1 MVYLVHNRDPSAQL
15 DQANTRDMDLL
26 VADNFARAASLAG
39 VKQIVYRTRLIS
51 NSPLGP
57 DAAEVESEMYRVLA
71 SHGVPVT
78 GLRTCLIVGSGGE
91 LIRLLIRIVRR
102 LPLIPVPQLAQ
113 TMRRPIS
120 QADLMTAFRYC
131 VGNPETFGKQYDVFG
146 PEPVSL
152 QRMLE
157 ETASVLGCERTFF
170 PAPFL
175 SERFLSLLLR
185 MVCPSIHPDLLTYI
199 IETFRSDTNGSENP
213 VERAIARDAMMFRR
227 TLETCIREE
236 QKKKIEKE
244 PDRRRQRND
253 EILRMTG
260 RVRSIQR
267 LKLPA
272 GRNATWVAEQ
282 YYSWMG
288 KLFQPILSTV
298 RSADGSWTVLAHPGS
313 INLLKLTFI
322 PGHSSPDRRMYFIT
336 GGILAKILGGRT
348 ARLEFRDMLAGRL
361 TLVAIHDFNPALP
374 WIFYRVTHAVVHGLV
389 MKRFQRHMERLAN
402 EA

>member
-1 MVYLVHNRDPSAQL
+1 MEQSRPRIAVAVTNSYLGAAVCDSLVDRFDIVALTRSIDRSGISVRGRRIQWRLCDHFPWSDVASSLQDVDYMVYLVHNRDPSAQL

-51 NSPLGP
+51 NSSLGP

-78 GLRTCLIVGSGGE
+78 ALRTCLIVGSGGE
-91 LIRLLIRIVRR
+91 LIRLLIRIVKR

-185 MVCPSIHPDLLTYI
+185 MVYPSIHPDLLTYI

-213 VERAIARDAMMFRR
+213 VERANRPGCNDVPPHAGDLHSRR
-227 TLETCIREE
+227 TKKENRE
-236 QKKKIEKE
+236 
-244 PDRRRQRND
+244 RA
-253 EILRMTG
+253 G
-260 RVRSIQR
+260 
-267 LKLPA
+267 PA
-272 GRNATWVAEQ
+272 APAE
-282 YYSWMG
+282 
-288 KLFQPILSTV
+288 
-298 RSADGSWTVLAHPGS
+298 R
-313 INLLKLTFI
+313 
-322 PGHSSPDRRMYFIT
+322 
-336 GGILAKILGGRT
+336 
-348 ARLEFRDMLAGRL
+348 
-361 TLVAIHDFNPALP
+361 
-374 WIFYRVTHAVVHGLV
+374 
-389 MKRFQRHMERLAN
+389 
-402 EA
+402 

>member
-51 NSPLGP
+51 NSSLGP

-78 GLRTCLIVGSGGE
+78 ALRTCLIVGSGGE
-91 LIRLLIRIVRR
+91 LIRLLIRIVKR

-157 ETASVLGCERTFF
+157 ETASVLGCERTNFSLRHFF
-170 PAPFL
+170 RNGFSPFC
-175 SERFLSLLLR
+175 SAWSIRPYIRICSRTSSRRFAVTR
-185 MVCPSIHPDLLTYI
+185 TEVKIPWREH
-199 IETFRSDTNGSENP
+199 NP
-213 VERAIARDAMMFRR
+213 RDAMMFHR

-298 RSADGSWTVLAHPGS
+298 RSADGSWIVLAHPGS

-336 GGILAKILGGRT
+336 GGILRRFSG
-348 ARLEFRDMLAGRL
+348 AGRPVSSFE
-361 TLVAIHDFNPALP
+361 TCLP
-374 WIFYRVTHAVVHGLV
+374 DASPLWRSMISI
-389 MKRFQRHMERLAN
+389 RLCRGSSTGSRTPWCTDW
-402 EA
+402 

>member
-1 MVYLVHNRDPSAQL
+1 
-15 DQANTRDMDLL
+15 
-26 VADNFARAASLAG
+26 
-39 VKQIVYRTRLIS
+39 
-51 NSPLGP
+51 
-57 DAAEVESEMYRVLA
+57 
-71 SHGVPVT
+71 
-78 GLRTCLIVGSGGE
+78 
-91 LIRLLIRIVRR
+91 
-102 LPLIPVPQLAQ
+102 
-113 TMRRPIS
+113 
-120 QADLMTAFRYC
+120 
-131 VGNPETFGKQYDVFG
+131 
-146 PEPVSL
+146 
-152 QRMLE
+152 
-157 ETASVLGCERTFF
+157 
-170 PAPFL
+170 
-175 SERFLSLLLR
+175 
-185 MVCPSIHPDLLTYI
+185 
-199 IETFRSDTNGSENP
+199 
-213 VERAIARDAMMFRR
+213 
-227 TLETCIREE
+227 
-236 QKKKIEKE
+236 
-244 PDRRRQRND
+244 
-253 EILRMTG
+253 MTG

-298 RSADGSWTVLAHPGS
+298 RSADGSWIVLAHPGS

-374 WIFYRVTHAVVHGLV
+374 WFFYRVTHAVVHGLV